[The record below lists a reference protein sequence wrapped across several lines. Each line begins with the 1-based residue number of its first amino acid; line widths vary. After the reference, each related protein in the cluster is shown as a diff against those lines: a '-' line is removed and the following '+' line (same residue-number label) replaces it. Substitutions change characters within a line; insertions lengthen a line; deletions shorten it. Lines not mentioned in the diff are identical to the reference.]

1 MCVEKIFELCTE
13 FAFMVPMQAL
23 NKAKSGEF
31 EQALRAVVQCFRQ
44 PARFY
49 AEVYFLIQVIW
60 VAKCQACFAGCRW
73 TKSWT

>member
-1 MCVEKIFELCTE
+1 MYVENMFELCTE

-49 AEVYFLIQVIW
+49 AEVYFLI
-60 VAKCQACFAGCRW
+60 
-73 TKSWT
+73 